1 EPTPRNR
8 RLLSTALRVGRE
20 LGLELEDAGL
30 VGGASDANTTSL
42 YTATLDGLGPAGGS
56 DHAPDEHMSIEST
69 VERAALL
76 AREERVA
83 LVGRH
88 RRDERRRRDAVA
100 EVGGRE
106 PLLEREP
113 PLLGRAEERARRERR
128 PPRSLPLRDD
138 GAAQRGE
145 ELLHPALHRVA
156 EVAHV
161 PEEREATVG
170 PQHAVE
176 LRQRT
181 LVVEPVERL
190 RDRHDVDARVR
201 ERQLL
206 RRPVERLD
214 ALELRPHLRNR
225 LDREHARARTGQEP
239 RQLPRAGSDVGDRPP
254 RPERRPL

>member
-1 EPTPRNR
+1 SPPPRGLTPRNQ
-8 RLLSTALRVGRE
+8 LHLGHVRE
-20 LGLELEDAGL
+20 REGLADTGDE
-30 VGGASDANTTSL
+30 
-42 YTATLDGLGPAGGS
+42 
-56 DHAPDEHMSIEST
+56 APH
-69 VERAALL
+69 

-161 PEEREATVG
+161 PEE
-170 PQHAVE
+170 
-176 LRQRT
+176 
-181 LVVEPVERL
+181 
-190 RDRHDVDARVR
+190 
-201 ERQLL
+201 
-206 RRPVERLD
+206 
-214 ALELRPHLRNR
+214 
-225 LDREHARARTGQEP
+225 
-239 RQLPRAGSDVGDRPP
+239 
-254 RPERRPL
+254 